1 MEWALLGL
9 GIVFLFISWVIVQGT
24 RAQLAY
30 RRAIAAGD
38 LDVIR
43 QVVQEA
49 IDQWRA
55 MKRPKEVAPTVWRGI
70 QGMELVS
77 LDTDHIRVRLLA
89 EGEFRLVD
97 GQWQEVRS
105 PLEEGMAITA
115 KALEML
121 LYDIPNVRLPW
132 AQVDVYTPYRDQ
144 EGRPRLH
151 CILST
156 AAHREAAR
164 RVDWDAW
171 SPRQIVDYFGGRYRL
186 GEEGRPLPVE
196 PLTVVTGGR
205 TP

>member
-9 GIVFLFISWVIVQGT
+9 SIVFLFISWVIVQGT

-38 LDVIR
+38 LDVLR

-49 IDQWRA
+49 LEQWRT
-55 MKRPKEVAPTVWRGI
+55 MKRPRDVPPPVWRGI

-89 EGEFRLVD
+89 EGEFQMID
-97 GQWQEVRS
+97 GEWREVRN
-105 PLEEGMAITA
+105 PLEQGMSLTA

-132 AQVDVYTPYRDQ
+132 AQVDIYTPYRDQ
-144 EGRPRLH
+144 TGRPQLR

-164 RVDWDAW
+164 RVDWDTW
-171 SPRQIVDYFGGRYRL
+171 TPKQIVDYFGGRYRL
-186 GEEGRPLPVE
+186 GPEGEPLAVE
-196 PLTVVTGGR
+196 PLMAVGGR
-205 TP
+205 

>member
-9 GIVFLFISWVIVQGT
+9 SIVFLFISWVIVQGT

-38 LDVIR
+38 MVVLR

-49 IDQWRA
+49 MEQWRT
-55 MKRPKEVAPTVWRGI
+55 MKRPRDVPPHVWRGI

-89 EGEFRLVD
+89 EGEFKMID
-97 GQWQEVRS
+97 GEWREVRG
-105 PLEEGMAITA
+105 PLEEGMSLTA
-115 KALEML
+115 KTLEML

-132 AQVDVYTPYRDQ
+132 AQVDIYMAYRHQ
-144 EGRPRLH
+144 TGRPQLR

-171 SPRQIVDYFGGRYRL
+171 TPKQIVDHFGGRYRL
-186 GEEGRPLPVE
+186 GPEGEPLPVE
-196 PLTVVTGGR
+196 PLMAVGGR
-205 TP
+205 